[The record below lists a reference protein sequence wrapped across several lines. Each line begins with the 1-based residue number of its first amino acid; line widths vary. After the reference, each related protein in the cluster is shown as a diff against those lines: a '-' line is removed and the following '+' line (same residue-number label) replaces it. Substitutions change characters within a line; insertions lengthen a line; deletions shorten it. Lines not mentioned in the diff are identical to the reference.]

1 MAIKI
6 EVEFGRDYHQVELCL
21 RGGDEYP
28 TTDDPRGGV
37 QPRSFA
43 RWSVFSEE
51 AMRIRQTILMRSSGE
66 ICRQVE
72 FCWNGWLQNLPREDD
87 EDPRRTI
94 PCGAAIGRVETS
106 GTITR
111 NEGLRCFINVAEKKA
126 EQGLD
131 RTNPGS
137 PDRVDRARPFRSDR
151 MCSSGRNRRASCF
164 CPIETGSIDRVDRS
178 TLFLS
183 DRLCGK
189 VQETLCGNC
198 LFGLNLLMKVTLSP
212 I

>member
-1 MAIKI
+1 MARK
-6 EVEFGRDYHQVELCL
+6 GRC
-21 RGGDEYP
+21 
-28 TTDDPRGGV
+28 GV

-51 AMRIRQTILMRSSGE
+51 AMRIRQTILMWSSGE

-72 FCWNGWLQNLPREDD
+72 FCWSGWLQNLPREDD

-94 PCGAAIGRVETS
+94 PCGAAIGREETS

-137 PDRVDRARPFRSDR
+137 IDRVDRARLFRSDR
-151 MCSSGRNRRASCF
+151 MCSSGGTEGPVVSVRSKSGRPIKSIGRPCF
-164 CPIETGSIDRVDRS
+164 CLIDCAEKFRK
-178 TLFLS
+178 LCAEIAFL
-183 DRLCGK
+183 
-189 VQETLCGNC
+189 
-198 LFGLNLLMKVTLSP
+198 GLSC
-212 I
+212 